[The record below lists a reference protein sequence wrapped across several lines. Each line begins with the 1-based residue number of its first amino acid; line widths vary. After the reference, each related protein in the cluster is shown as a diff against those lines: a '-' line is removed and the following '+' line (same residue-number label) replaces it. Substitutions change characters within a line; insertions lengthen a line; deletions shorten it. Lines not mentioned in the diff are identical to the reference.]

1 MLKRP
6 AGAPIT
12 GGRQPSPLIG
22 AMTATTPEQTP
33 PAAGQTDA
41 DRVRSRLMQASLR
54 ALLDQVRGARE
65 VLPHLVA
72 LEATLGKRGVGAIET
87 IEPRLLSKICS
98 QLSSLPLPKDDPPL
112 LDLMTRLLSAMDAH
126 HLPHQRLT
134 SFVNDSKMMVM
145 EGSMTDFDAATF
157 GQATTQLG
165 EP

>member
-12 GGRQPSPLIG
+12 GGRQPSLLIG
-22 AMTATTPEQTP
+22 AMTASTPEP
-33 PAAGQTDA
+33 SPAAAHPDA

-134 SFVNDSKMMVM
+134 SFVNNSKMMVM